1 MSKRRYELTAA
12 ARLDLLQIW
21 NYLAEHEST
30 DLADKIA
37 GDIEDAI
44 ERVERSPNLGHQR
57 TDLTD
62 RDLLFFLIHSY
73 FVIYRPAI
81 SPLRVTRVLHTSRDI
96 KRLLK

>member
-21 NYLAEHEST
+21 NYLAEHESI
-30 DLADKIA
+30 DVADKIV
-37 GDIEDAI
+37 GDIEKGI
-44 ERVERSPNLGHQR
+44 EHVTRSPQHGHQR

-62 RDLLFFLIHSY
+62 RDLLFYLVHSY
-73 FVIYRPAI
+73 FVIYRPTTD
-81 SPLRVTRVLHTSRDI
+81 PLWITRILHTSRDV